1 MSSIEDEFLSDVVE
15 TKTHAKKRKN
25 SKVKGNRGENDL
37 VHILNERFKGY
48 TFARS
53 VSSGA
58 YTGGSNQSRANS
70 LTEEQRLVFSGD
82 IRIPVNFKFTIE
94 HKFYNS
100 FEFWW
105 LFSDKSTL
113 YEWYK
118 QSETDAKNV
127 NKKPMLIVKCNNH
140 KRIVFVNIEDA
151 PKKIRPVFVHE
162 NKCCYGLEELLILE
176 DEYFFD

>member
-1 MSSIEDEFLSDVVE
+1 MSSIEDEFLSDIIE
-15 TKTHAKKRKN
+15 TKTHVKKRKN
-25 SKVKGNRGENDL
+25 SKIKGNRGENDL
-37 VHILNERFKGY
+37 VHILNNRFKGY

-70 LTEEQRLVFSGD
+70 LTEEQKLVFSGD

-100 FEFWW
+100 FDFWW
-105 LFSDKSTL
+105 LFSGKSIL

-118 QSETDAKNV
+118 QSETDANNV
-127 NKKPMLIVKCNNH
+127 NKKPMLVVKCNNH

-151 PKKIRPVFVHE
+151 SKKIKPVFFHE
-162 NKCCYGLEELLILE
+162 NKCCYNLEDLLTLD